1 MPLKKSLYKITEHS
15 RDQILHKGFDY
26 QGKIFEKTM
35 SSFIFREEK
44 RSNILAMVEAVFFEV
59 IERVKLIKIH
69 FDYSRKKDSRDF
81 N

>member
-1 MPLKKSLYKITEHS
+1 MPLKQSLYKVAENS
-15 RDQILHKGFDY
+15 RNQILNKGFDY
-26 QGKIFEKTM
+26 KGKIFEKTM

-44 RSNILAMVEAVFFEV
+44 RTNILATIEAVFYEV

-69 FDYSRKKDSRDF
+69 FDYNKKKDFREF

>member
-1 MPLKKSLYKITEHS
+1 MPIKKSLYKVAENS
-15 RDQILHKGFDY
+15 RNQILNKGFDY

-44 RSNILAMVEAVFFEV
+44 RTNILAMIEAVFYET
-59 IERVKLIKIH
+59 IERVKQIKIH
-69 FDYSRKKDSRDF
+69 FDYTKKKDFREF